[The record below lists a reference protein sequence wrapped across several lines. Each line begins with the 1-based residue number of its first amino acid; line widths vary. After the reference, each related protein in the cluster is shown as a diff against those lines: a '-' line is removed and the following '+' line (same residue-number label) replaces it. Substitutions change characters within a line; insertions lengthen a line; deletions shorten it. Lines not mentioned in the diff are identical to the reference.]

1 MLKPFQAAANRFK
14 HKCIVV
20 HYSFNCHRNLWL
32 GTCLVKIQGYDMDQ
46 QVQKALRA
54 RSQRDAK
61 IDNKRK
67 RQSDTGVV
75 QESYGLKR

>member
-1 MLKPFQAAANRFK
+1 
-14 HKCIVV
+14 
-20 HYSFNCHRNLWL
+20 
-32 GTCLVKIQGYDMDQ
+32 MDQ